1 MFQRK
6 NEPMPLD
13 KQMSNKVKADKKE
26 KPKNKKEQAVVST
39 GSTLLDLAISGGVF
53 HKGGI
58 PGGVLVEIFGPSGAG
73 KTVLLCE
80 IAGAVQRAGG
90 SVMFCDPEGRLN
102 KKFASLFG
110 LDYSAIEYH
119 MPDTVPE
126 VFDPIRTW
134 APEPKNVI
142 HGIFADSL
150 AALSTD
156 LEMTSK
162 DGDKMGQRRAK
173 EFSQCCRVT
182 CRELTKKK
190 MIMVCSNQIRVN
202 MDAGLYG
209 QKFRTPGG
217 EAIPFYSSIRLKV
230 GNPTKIKEVQK
241 VKGVEHKRVIGI
253 ETPIEVYKNSVDRP
267 YRQASVFILF
277 DYGIDD
283 IRGNLIF
290 LKKNLNSK
298 VYTTGSTELSKSMES
313 SIEQVEKQ
321 DLSKELKA
329 NVIELWNELESKF
342 HKPRLTKERE

>member
-1 MFQRK
+1 MFTRK
-6 NEPMPLD
+6 NKPGLES
-13 KQMSNKVKADKKE
+13 QMKDKVKSEKLE
-26 KPKNKKEQAVVST
+26 KPKKKQNQKVVST
-39 GSTLLDLAISGGVF
+39 GSTLLDLAISGSVF
-53 HKGGI
+53 PNGGI
-58 PGGVLVEIFGPSGAG
+58 PGGVLVEIFGPNGAG

-80 IAGAVQRAGG
+80 IAGAVQRGGG

-102 KKFASLFG
+102 KKFASMFG
-110 LDYSAIEYH
+110 LDFSKIDYH

-134 APEPKNVI
+134 EPEPSDAL

-182 CRELTKKK
+182 CRELVKKK

-217 EAIPFYSSIRLKV
+217 EAIPFYASIRLKV

-298 VYTTGSTELSKSMES
+298 VYTTGSTELSKSIEA
-313 SIEQVEKQ
+313 SIAEVEEKK
-321 DLSKELKA
+321 LVGELKQ

-342 HKPRLTKERE
+342 HKPRQAKERE